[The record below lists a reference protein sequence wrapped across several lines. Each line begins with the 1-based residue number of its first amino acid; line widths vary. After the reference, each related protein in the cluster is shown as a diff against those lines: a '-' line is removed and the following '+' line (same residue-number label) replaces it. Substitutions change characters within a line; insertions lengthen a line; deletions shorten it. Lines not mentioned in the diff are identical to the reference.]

1 MNNKKQN
8 KEKIFLMSAYRF
20 IQIFSIYFRFK
31 LISFLGDMFSY
42 IRDLCKYNNKNKEFT
57 FGYMYPCLSDKTENT
72 PLDPVYFFQDTWAAK
87 KIFEI
92 KPKKHVDIGSNA
104 KTVGI
109 ISQFVP
115 TTMVDIRPLPLK
127 LQNLNFI
134 KGSILKL
141 PFEDDSIECISSL
154 CVIEHIGLG
163 RYGDDLDPFGSEKS
177 IEELKRVVKEN
188 GYILFS
194 VPVYKEN
201 KIFFNANRTFKR
213 DYILKFFEGCELVE
227 EKYVYGNTMYSE
239 YKGEFGI
246 GCFLFKKL
254 N

>member
-1 MNNKKQN
+1 MNKKSV
-8 KEKIFLMSAYRF
+8 KERVFLMSIYRF
-20 IQIFSIYFRFK
+20 IQIFGIYFRFS
-31 LISFLGDMFSY
+31 IYSFLRDIFLYIKDFFRYKNNNGNFS
-42 IRDLCKYNNKNKEFT
+42 
-57 FGYMYPCLSDKTENT
+57 FGYLYPCLKDKTKNT
-72 PLDPVYFFQDTWAAK
+72 PLEPVYFFQDTWAAK

-163 RYGDDLDPFGSEKS
+163 RYGDDIDSFGSEKS
-177 IEELKRVVKEN
+177 VGELKRVVKEN

-201 KIFFNANRTFKR
+201 KIFFNANRAFKR
-213 DYILKFFEGCELVE
+213 DYILKLFEGCELVE
-227 EKYVYGNTMYSE
+227 EKYIYGNTMHNE
-239 YKGEFGI
+239 YREESGI